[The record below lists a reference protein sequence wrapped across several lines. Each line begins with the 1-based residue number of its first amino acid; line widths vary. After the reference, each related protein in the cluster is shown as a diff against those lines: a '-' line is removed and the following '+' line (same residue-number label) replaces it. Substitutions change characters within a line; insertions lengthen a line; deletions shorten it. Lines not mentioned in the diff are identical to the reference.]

1 MSLAEAKVVVSA
13 GRGAGSPEG
22 FGIIEELAGLLG
34 GAVGCSRAVTMA
46 GWRPHTDQVGQTG
59 TKIAPEIYIA
69 CGISGATQHMAG
81 CKGAKALLA
90 INTDPDAPI
99 LASADYAVI
108 GDLHEVVPAIS
119 AELRK
124 ARAGLEPGGGERRL
138 RGRPLVVAIAVAGG
152 LFARRALFLTRV
164 VRSGKPVARASDI
177 PARVRNEA
185 TIVLGQRKLLQRL
198 VPGLMH
204 AFIFWGFLVLFPTIF
219 MAIVAIVDREQSLPA
234 GSPLGWLESQGWYA
248 LLVDLFVV
256 LVLAGVA
263 TAFFIRKVQR
273 PRRFEGS
280 HLGEADLIL
289 ALIAGIV
296 TTLLLWHA
304 SLIALGLNPWPA
316 EWSPVSNA
324 VSDVFGDGTTTDVL
338 ERVFVWAHVLI
349 ILGFLAYLPHS
360 KHLHIATAAINVFF
374 GSTRAR
380 GRLEPLDFEAEDE
393 SGLRFGA
400 GTVADLTW
408 KQMLDAMSCTECG
421 RCQDVC
427 PAFAT
432 GKALSPKLLIMGIR
446 DQLFAEGSALV
457 AGGDLP
463 HSSRTRLRTTSS
475 GTASPAAPACT
486 SARSRSSTSTT
497 SSTSAATWSWSN
509 RVSPLTRRRC
519 SATSSAARTPGG
531 SRRPSAR
538 LGRKGSASASSN
550 RETRHPRSC
559 TGSAAPL
566 RSTSARGRRQSR
578 RRSSSWPRGS
588 TSPSSGRASRARAIP
603 RGARGTSTSSSRSP
617 KANVATLEDAGVT
630 KIVASCPHC
639 FNTLAN
645 EYPDF
650 GGRYEVMHHS
660 ELLAELVRDGR
671 LSPIAGEATI
681 TYHDSCYLAR
691 HNDVLAAPR
700 ELVGRIGRPL
710 EMARSG
716 RRTFCC
722 GAGGAHMWMEERG
735 SQINEERAREAA
747 ATGADT
753 LAVACP
759 FCTVML
765 DDGVRQTG
773 SDLRVADVSTLLA
786 EALEHAN
793 EAPPVV

>member
-1 MSLAEAKVVVSA
+1 M
-13 GRGAGSPEG
+13 
-22 FGIIEELAGLLG
+22 
-34 GAVGCSRAVTMA
+34 
-46 GWRPHTDQVGQTG
+46 
-59 TKIAPEIYIA
+59 
-69 CGISGATQHMAG
+69 
-81 CKGAKALLA
+81 
-90 INTDPDAPI
+90 
-99 LASADYAVI
+99 
-108 GDLHEVVPAIS
+108 
-119 AELRK
+119 
-124 ARAGLEPGGGERRL
+124 
-138 RGRPLVVAIAVAGG
+138 
-152 LFARRALFLTRV
+152 
-164 VRSGKPVARASDI
+164 GKPVSRASDI

-185 TIVLGQRKLLQRL
+185 TIVLGQRKLLQRV

-219 MAIVAIVDREQSLPA
+219 LAMVGIVDREASLPS

-248 LLVDLFVV
+248 LLVDMFVV

-273 PRRFEGS
+273 PRRFDGS

-296 TTLLLWHA
+296 TSLLLWHA

-316 EWSPVSNA
+316 RWSPVSDA
-324 VSDVFGDGTTTDVL
+324 ISSLFGDDTTTEVL

-349 ILGFLAYLPHS
+349 ILAFLAYLPHS

-374 GSTRAR
+374 GRTRAG

-393 SGLRFGA
+393 AALRFGA

-427 PAFAT
+427 PAYAT
-432 GKALSPKLLIMGIR
+432 GKELSPKLLIMSIR
-446 DQLFAEGSALV
+446 DQLFADGPAALAGGELSALV
-457 AGGDLP
+457 PNAVTDDVVWDCVTCGACVHECPVSIEHVDHIVDLRRQLVMVE
-463 HSSRTRLRTTSS
+463 SRF
-475 GTASPAAPACT
+475 PEE
-486 SARSRSSTSTT
+486 
-497 SSTSAATWSWSN
+497 
-509 RVSPLTRRRC
+509 
-519 SATSSAARTPGG
+519 SATMLRDVERGSNPWGKPQAERAAWADDLGVRVLEPGDNAPEVLYWVG
-531 SRRPSAR
+531 CAASFDERAR
-538 LGRKGSASASSN
+538 ASAISTAKLLLAAGLDVAILGP
-550 RETRHPRSC
+550 RESC
-559 TGSAAPL
+559 TGDP
-566 RSTSARGRRQSR
+566 ARRMGNEYVFQSL
-578 RRSSSWPRGS
+578 
-588 TSPSSGRASRARAIP
+588 AQ
-603 RGARGTSTSSSRSP
+603 
-617 KANVATLEDAGVT
+617 ANVATLDEAGVT

-639 FNTLAN
+639 FNALAN

-650 GGRYEVMHHS
+650 GGRYQVMHHT

-671 LSPIAGEATI
+671 LAPAAGDATI

-700 ELVGRIGRPL
+700 ELVSRIGKPL

-716 RRTFCC
+716 KQTFCC
-722 GAGGAHMWMEERG
+722 GAGGAHMWMEERA
-735 SQINEERAREAA
+735 SPINEERAREAA

-759 FCTVML
+759 FCTLML

-773 SDLRVADVSTLLA
+773 SELRVADVSTLLA
-786 EALEHAN
+786 EALDRDRTTAGDSQ
-793 EAPPVV
+793 